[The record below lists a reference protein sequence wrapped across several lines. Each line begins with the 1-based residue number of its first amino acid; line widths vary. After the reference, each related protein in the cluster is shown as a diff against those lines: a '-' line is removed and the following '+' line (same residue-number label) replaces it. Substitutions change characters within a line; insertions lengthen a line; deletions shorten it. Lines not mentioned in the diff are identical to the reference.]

1 MLRSFTI
8 ARVGLKRVVV
18 RYTTDAL
25 AQFNSSPSVYTATQA
40 IKVQTNVGEA
50 IDIYKKLV
58 KKAKPNKFVMNT
70 MISLLRKN
78 NHYEFVPALVHDA
91 ISNKI
96 QEKHTVVV
104 VHFNNKNV

>member
-1 MLRSFTI
+1 MSCKRYRKHSMLRSFTI

-50 IDIYKKLV
+50 ID
-58 KKAKPNKFVMNT
+58 T
-70 MISLLRKN
+70 KN
-78 NHYEFVPALVHDA
+78 
-91 ISNKI
+91 
-96 QEKHTVVV
+96 
-104 VHFNNKNV
+104 